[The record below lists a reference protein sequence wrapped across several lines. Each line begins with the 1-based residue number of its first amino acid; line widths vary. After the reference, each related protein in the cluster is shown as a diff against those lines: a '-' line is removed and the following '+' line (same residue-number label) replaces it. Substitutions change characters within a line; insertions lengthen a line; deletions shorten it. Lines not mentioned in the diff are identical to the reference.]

1 MEIRHLR
8 SFLAVAEHLHFGRAA
23 QEIHLS
29 QPALSVQIRALEDAI
44 RTPLFVRNRRRTLLT
59 PAGELLREDARDI
72 LARVEVAGLRA
83 QRADR
88 GHVGIIRIGIIS
100 TAAALLLPPVLLR
113 FRQLYPEVV
122 FDLENILTAKQ
133 ITHLQERRL
142 DIGFV
147 RMPIVADG
155 IDLTLIHEEPF
166 ILIVPASHPLAKKAH
181 LRLKDLEGADMVLY
195 TRNKAPSFRDQIVG
209 MLDRAHIKPN
219 IIQEAG
225 EMYTLVSLVAAGLGI
240 SILPKSVE
248 LYRIPGVVIRALPS
262 RLPHAQIAL
271 AAHRDNSSPFVRTFI
286 ELAKSIHGRVNR
298 RG

>member
-23 QEIHLS
+23 EQIHLS

-44 RTPLFVRNRRRTLLT
+44 KTPLFIRNRRRTILT

-72 LARVEVAGLRA
+72 LARVEVAGMRA

-88 GHVGIIRIGIIS
+88 GQVGIIRIGIIS
-100 TAAALLLPPVLLR
+100 TAASLLVPPVLMR
-113 FRQLYPEVV
+113 FRKLYPEVV

-155 IDLTLIHEEPF
+155 IDLIPVHSEPF
-166 ILIVPASHPLAKKAH
+166 ILIVPTSHRLAKKPH
-181 LRLKDLEGADMVLY
+181 IKLKDLGGEDMVLY
-195 TRNKAPSFRDQIVG
+195 SRNKAPSFRDQLMG
-209 MLDRAHIKPN
+209 MLERAGIKPK
-219 IIQEAG
+219 IVQEAG
-225 EMYTLVSLVAAGLGI
+225 EMYTLVSLVSAGLGI

-248 LYRIPGVVIRALPS
+248 LYRVPGVVIRALPG

-271 AAHRDNSSPFVRTFI
+271 AVHRDNSSPFVHAFVD
-286 ELAKSIHGRVNR
+286 LAKSIHGRPSQHA
-298 RG
+298 

>member
-1 MEIRHLR
+1 VEIRHLR
-8 SFLAVAEHLHFGRAA
+8 SFLAVAEHLHFGHAA
-23 QEIHLS
+23 EEIHLS

-44 RTPLFVRNRRRTLLT
+44 KAPLFVRNRRRTVLT

-72 LARVEVAGLRA
+72 LARIEVAAMRA

-88 GHVGIIRIGIIS
+88 GQVGIIRIGIIS
-100 TAAALLLPPVLLR
+100 TAAAILLPPILLEYR
-113 FRQLYPEVV
+113 KQFPEVV

-133 ITHLQERRL
+133 IGHLQDRRL
-142 DIGFV
+142 DVGFV

-155 IDLTLIHEEPF
+155 IELIPIHWEPF
-166 ILIVPASHPLAKKAH
+166 MLILPASHRLAKKP
-181 LRLKDLEGADMVLY
+181 RITLKDLREQDMVLY
-195 TRNKAPSFRDQIVG
+195 SRNKAPSFRDQIMG
-209 MLDRAHIKPN
+209 ILDRAGIKPK

-248 LYRIPGVVIRALPS
+248 LYRVPGVVMRPLPG

-271 AAHRDNSSPFVRTFI
+271 AVHRDNSSPFVRAFV
-286 ELAKSIHGRVNR
+286 ELAKSIHGRFSRHV
-298 RG
+298 